1 LIFNRTFFFSY
12 TQKLN
17 WIGFSQSAFPAE
29 PSEITVIDYLG
40 YPWKLLMDFSHD
52 GDVSCMFSG
61 EWQAMCKA
69 RMLVEGSNVFPDWFV
84 ELNL

>member
-1 LIFNRTFFFSY
+1 
-12 TQKLN
+12 
-17 WIGFSQSAFPAE
+17 
-29 PSEITVIDYLG
+29 
-40 YPWKLLMDFSHD
+40 MDFSHD